1 MSISSSLS
9 LASVYAQLTD
19 FANLSNFWS
28 LFDTAFGSSYD
39 FATAAKFKSQ
49 WQRGNFSL
57 FPQIEIISN
66 RVLGTANGSYVISMN
81 KIYLSDSFISSA
93 NQQSLEAVILEEFGH
108 FVDAKVNNTDTLGD
122 EGELFAAIVRGVK
135 LSVAEL
141 SRIKTENDHSVISLN
156 EQLMEVEQSLNTTGY
171 RQFGTTVK
179 DFAYG
184 VSTDSSGNIYLTGDT
199 YGSLATSL
207 GLKDGFI
214 AKYNASGTQV
224 WIKQFG
230 SANDDDSYGIIT
242 DNNDN
247 TYVTG
252 STKNSLGTYDV
263 FIAKYNTSGT
273 QAWIKQFGTSSDEE
287 AYKITADSSGNIY
300 VTGYTNG
307 SLPGFT
313 NLGGSD
319 AFVAKYNSSGTQL
332 WLKQFGFSSND
343 NAKGI
348 STDNSGNVYI
358 TGYTDG
364 IVPNSSD
371 AFIAKYNTSGTQ
383 LWLKEFG
390 SSGSDYGKGVS
401 TDSSGNAYVVG
412 YTNGSLGGN
421 ISAGLS
427 DVFITKYNASGT
439 QIWTKQIGSSVDD
452 YGYDIVTDSSGNIYI
467 SGQTN
472 GSLPDNTN
480 IGSGDA
486 FVAKYDT
493 NGNKLWLK
501 QFGSSNYDSANAITI
516 NNSGNVYIAGETFG
530 SLPGNTNVGS
540 EDAFVVGFDRNGT
553 LLNLSTDDSKI
564 AYQDAFL
571 GTLKTQGRSLYD
583 SMGQKIV
590 LRGVDLPLLD
600 DWSFPQSNK
609 LAELAKTG
617 ANAVR
622 IQWYINYGNS
632 SRPQYSLQDLDNF
645 LGQCTTQGIIPILF
659 LSDVTCQ
666 PNPALV
672 NTQLIPWWTSP
683 DVMTV
688 LKKHQQHLIIN
699 LANELGFY
707 RWVGSTTTA
716 LEDFKNAYKTAITSI
731 RQQDL
736 HVPLMIDAP
745 DCGTSLEA
753 FNLVGQQLIN
763 HDPDHN
769 LLLSEHAYWAGYD
782 GFSALNTAIQANLP
796 IVFGEIANTQDE
808 VINGVTQYGYYSLD
822 GSNQGNPPLNN
833 FTYQALLQNLKQQ
846 DIGWLAWSWW
856 KDNSARRQMTSN
868 GNFSGLTTYGNDLV
882 NNATYGLKAT
892 AQRSTLFVTTLNGT
906 TGNDSITGTT
916 GNDAILP
923 LRGLDT
929 VNGGTGTDLL
939 VLDYSGNTYTGI
951 APQSGIISSLVSNGS
966 GGFNG
971 SYKAY
976 YNSTSSFDQISFSNI
991 ERFLVIGTDANDN
1004 ILTGDN
1010 DDILS
1015 GGKGVDTLIGSK
1027 GNDIYVVDS
1036 ATDVITENVSEGTD
1050 TIKSSITFSLATLPN
1065 IENLTLT
1072 GIAAINGTGNA
1083 VNNVI
1088 IGNGANNILTGAA
1101 GKDTLTGGL
1110 GSDRFGYKI
1119 ITDSLLANFDVIKDF
1134 NANANNDLFLV
1145 TTARTG
1151 FTNAGAVATLDN
1163 TGIIAKLTTANFG
1176 ANSAA
1181 QFTFGTRSFVAINDG
1196 TAGFSQTT
1204 DAIIEVTGLSGT
1216 LGLTNFVTV

>member
-1 MSISSSLS
+1 
-9 LASVYAQLTD
+9 VYAQLTD

-66 RVLGTANGSYVISMN
+66 RVLGTANGSYVISTN

-273 QAWIKQFGTSSDEE
+273 QVWIKQFGTSSDEE

-617 ANAVR
+617 A
-622 IQWYINYGNS
+622 
-632 SRPQYSLQDLDNF
+632 
-645 LGQCTTQGIIPILF
+645 IL
-659 LSDVTCQ
+659 
-666 PNPALV
+666 
-672 NTQLIPWWTSP
+672 
-683 DVMTV
+683 
-688 LKKHQQHLIIN
+688 
-699 LANELGFY
+699 
-707 RWVGSTTTA
+707 RTA
-716 LEDFKNAYKTAITSI
+716 
-731 RQQDL
+731 
-736 HVPLMIDAP
+736 
-745 DCGTSLEA
+745 
-753 FNLVGQQLIN
+753 
-763 HDPDHN
+763 
-769 LLLSEHAYWAGYD
+769 
-782 GFSALNTAIQANLP
+782 
-796 IVFGEIANTQDE
+796 
-808 VINGVTQYGYYSLD
+808 
-822 GSNQGNPPLNN
+822 
-833 FTYQALLQNLKQQ
+833 
-846 DIGWLAWSWW
+846 
-856 KDNSARRQMTSN
+856 
-868 GNFSGLTTYGNDLV
+868 
-882 NNATYGLKAT
+882 
-892 AQRSTLFVTTLNGT
+892 
-906 TGNDSITGTT
+906 
-916 GNDAILP
+916 
-923 LRGLDT
+923 
-929 VNGGTGTDLL
+929 
-939 VLDYSGNTYTGI
+939 
-951 APQSGIISSLVSNGS
+951 
-966 GGFNG
+966 
-971 SYKAY
+971 
-976 YNSTSSFDQISFSNI
+976 
-991 ERFLVIGTDANDN
+991 
-1004 ILTGDN
+1004 
-1010 DDILS
+1010 
-1015 GGKGVDTLIGSK
+1015 
-1027 GNDIYVVDS
+1027 
-1036 ATDVITENVSEGTD
+1036 
-1050 TIKSSITFSLATLPN
+1050 
-1065 IENLTLT
+1065 
-1072 GIAAINGTGNA
+1072 
-1083 VNNVI
+1083 
-1088 IGNGANNILTGAA
+1088 
-1101 GKDTLTGGL
+1101 
-1110 GSDRFGYKI
+1110 
-1119 ITDSLLANFDVIKDF
+1119 
-1134 NANANNDLFLV
+1134 
-1145 TTARTG
+1145 
-1151 FTNAGAVATLDN
+1151 
-1163 TGIIAKLTTANFG
+1163 
-1176 ANSAA
+1176 
-1181 QFTFGTRSFVAINDG
+1181 
-1196 TAGFSQTT
+1196 
-1204 DAIIEVTGLSGT
+1204 
-1216 LGLTNFVTV
+1216 